1 MVWRREHFDGHAR
14 GTRTLDGSV
23 STGEPLSFDSAP
35 GTGATRAA
43 VRRYAQEVVGPA
55 RDARTRD
62 RFVPV
67 IPAGDSFIPQ

>member
-1 MVWRREHFDGHAR
+1 M
-14 GTRTLDGSV
+14 